1 MTLEGPVYL
10 SEDEPQ
16 IRKALLMDSP
26 RWPLLTCFDRLAKD
40 YFMNLYYEM
49 VNEDGETDI
58 VHDQTF
64 QVVRLKA
71 FFAAVTGFIMGDL
84 DLSGRHRSR
93 FEFLEVRLVDF
104 ITDLM
109 SLYLLAEE
117 DGESRSTHPG
127 SFWCTFVEYKFKD
140 DTKWKEF
147 KSKWLIP
154 DIFSF
159 GYVLTEFVAGAG
171 ILFTNKYPSTP
182 FQKLCL
188 MDLPEELLDLVFR
201 ECDIQDARALSATCQ
216 RLKKIAVPYI
226 YVSRLLGFLGP
237 AQNHA
242 DVEEAEKGLF
252 KESQSEFMDRL
263 DFLFT
268 LPDLVTRLH
277 KVRFFDYWMGY
288 QHREALAVPRALSLV
303 MDVLKGC
310 QSLTTITYDGFSVNN
325 HFVTAMSM
333 LPNLH
338 TLCLLRSTFVYPP
351 DTYDFSDPEHL
362 PQLAHVR
369 DLSLLLEYF
378 GFEDRAVWNFVY
390 FCLNVVDLSIM
401 TRPGQV
407 GAFPWMPIITGGP
420 QLQSLC
426 NLCIDGLFPTCVNPL
441 REWFVA
447 LHSLPHSPPL
457 SRLKF
462 GFAIPLY
469 DIDVDE
475 LLVALHGFPIHD
487 LVIDGLAEG
496 KPTLI
501 ENISQRLPNINSL
514 TLFRRQSSRQRISVP
529 CRWPQPPWV
538 YASRFSGFSNLRSF
552 AWNLHFAC
560 EEIAPRDIVIL
571 EGSAADFE
579 PYVLPSDDRLWCQWD
594 DWSSVDASNI
604 MARVFAVY
612 NPLLED
618 VFIYL
623 RSGAVKWHIEPDGS
637 VGHLEFKL
645 VSWNPTWEEQL
656 DRSIIVEH

>member
-26 RWPLLTCFDRLAKD
+26 QWPLLTCFDRLARD
-40 YFMNLYYEM
+40 YSMKLYYET

-71 FFAAVTGFIMGDL
+71 FFATVTGFITGDL
-84 DLSGRHRSR
+84 DLSGRHLSR

-109 SLYLLAEE
+109 SVHLLAEE
-117 DGESRSTHPG
+117 DGESQSTHPG
-127 SFWCTFVEYKFKD
+127 SFWCTIIEYKFKD
-140 DTKWKEF
+140 DTKWKKF

-154 DIFSF
+154 DFFSF
-159 GYVLTEFVAGAG
+159 GYVWAEFVSGAG
-171 ILFTNKYPSTP
+171 FLFTNKNPSTP
-182 FQKLCL
+182 FQELCL

-201 ECDIQDARALSATCQ
+201 EYDIQDARTLSATCQ
-216 RLKKIAVPYI
+216 RLKKIAIPYI
-226 YVSRLLGFLGP
+226 YTARLLGFSGP
-237 AQNHA
+237 TQNDA
-242 DVEEAEKGLF
+242 DVEEEAGKESF
-252 KESQSEFMDRL
+252 KKSQSEFMDNL

-268 LPDLVTRLH
+268 LPDFVTRLQ
-277 KVRFFDYWMGY
+277 KVRFFDHWMGY
-288 QHREALAVPRALSLV
+288 LHREALAVPRASSLV
-303 MDVLKGC
+303 INVLKSC
-310 QSLTTITYDGFSVNN
+310 RSLTTITYDGFSVDN
-325 HFVTAMSM
+325 HFVTAMSL

-378 GFEDRAVWNFVY
+378 GFEDIAVWNFVY
-390 FCLNVVDLSIM
+390 FCPNVIDLSIM
-401 TRPGQV
+401 TCPGQLGV
-407 GAFPWMPIITGGP
+407 FLWNTGGP
-420 QLQSLC
+420 QLQSLR
-426 NLCIDGLFPTCVNPL
+426 NLCIDGLFPSCVNSL

-447 LHSLPHSPPL
+447 LYSLPHSPPL
-457 SRLKF
+457 SCVKL
-462 GFAIPLY
+462 GFAIPFY
-469 DIDVDE
+469 DVSVDE
-475 LLVALHGFPIHD
+475 LLVGLHDFPIHD

-496 KPTLI
+496 KPALI
-501 ENISQRLPNINSL
+501 ENISRRLPNINSL
-514 TLFRRQSSRQRISVP
+514 TLFRRQSSRQRITVP
-529 CRWPQPPWV
+529 CRWPQPPWM

-552 AWNLHFAC
+552 AWNLHFAR
-560 EEIAPRDIVIL
+560 EDIASRDMVIL
-571 EGSAADFE
+571 EGRAADFE
-579 PYVLPSDDRLWCQWD
+579 PYVLPSDDRLWNQWD
-594 DWSSVDASNI
+594 DWSSIDASNI

-618 VFIYL
+618 VSIYL
-623 RSGAVKWHIEPDGS
+623 GRGAVKWHTGTDGS
-637 VGHLEFKL
+637 VGSLEFNL
-645 VSWNPTWEEQL
+645 DSWNPTWEEQL
-656 DRSIIVEH
+656 DRAVIVER